1 MTVHEKILK
10 QQLKIVSTLILLLT
24 INISFA
30 SETEN
35 KPSKAQDQE
44 QTLQTGQKGEIQE
57 QQLEDN
63 TKTYEVETE
72 EPIEPIESDSVEDDS
87 VSKYNFIF
95 YFLYK
100 FKYEAEA

>member
-1 MTVHEKILK
+1 MKYL
-10 QQLKIVSTLILLLT
+10 LKIVSALIFLLT

-30 SETEN
+30 SGTEN
-35 KPSKAQDQE
+35 KPNKSQQQE
-44 QTLQTGQKGEIQE
+44 GQTLESPQKGERDQQE
-57 QQLEDN
+57 LDEETDSYDAEEDQ
-63 TKTYEVETE
+63 
-72 EPIEPIESDSVEDDS
+72 PESDSLEDDS